1 MGKKTAIVTG
11 ASRGIGYAIAR
22 QLGLDGYQV
31 VMLATGAKEKYAEA
45 FEKLTEQDIT
55 WHYVQGSI
63 DCAQDRRRLLDETL
77 ARFGRV
83 DVLVNNAGV
92 APLERKDILEMS
104 EESFDRVM
112 GINTKGTLVPDAAC
126 GKPDAASGTDR
137 EKEGD
142 DCERGLLFRES
153 FLYLTGRILHFKGW
167 CRHDYTAVRGP
178 SCTGGNPGS

>member
-1 MGKKTAIVTG
+1 MKNKPMAYFSIGSFASARRKTAVIAAQKSHTRFLRAGRSKGRSDMEEKMEKKTAIVTG

-112 GINTKGTLVPDAAC
+112 GINTKGRC
-126 GKPDAASGTDR
+126 S
-137 EKEGD
+137 
-142 DCERGLLFRES
+142 
-153 FLYLTGRILHFKGW
+153 
-167 CRHDYTAVRGP
+167 
-178 SCTGGNPGS
+178 